1 MKLVKSLEGVT
12 VISQIEKAHSAS
24 TLDSQQTTLTAQMT
38 TSTTQQTSLRH
49 RVLSP
54 NEGTLGTDFYTQ
66 RHGTDART
74 PLNNT
79 ALRQAERKYKR
90 EQFDDVL
97 DFNNPQILDDSRVS
111 VKGHYGSRPIYEIE
125 GYEGFLYIPG
135 ALQEEQQLYWARR
148 AIESYINPPNFSSL
162 DALYEFHEFKGYSQ
176 HLLGKDPL
184 KLTRK
189 QNEEEIILS
198 TPEEIES
205 FARKLRWTTLGYQYD
220 WSTKTYNFDP
230 ASVIPFPIDLAEWSS
245 TFALELGFP
254 DFRAEAGIVNYYQPH
269 DSLTSHVD
277 RSELNMQAPLLSMSL
292 GLDAI
297 FVLGGLVREDAVIG
311 IRVKSGD
318 ISVLSGKS
326 RLFYHGVPK
335 IIKGTGPE
343 CLNDITLMKE
353 ARININIRQVT

>member
-1 MKLVKSLEGVT
+1 MTS
-12 VISQIEKAHSAS
+12 
-24 TLDSQQTTLTAQMT
+24 TAQ
-38 TSTTQQTSLRH
+38 QENLRH

-54 NEGTLGTDFYTQ
+54 DEEAPVTDFYAQ
-66 RHGTDART
+66 RHGVDART

-90 EQFDDVL
+90 GQFEDVL
-97 DFNNPQILDDSRVS
+97 DFGSPEILNDTRIK
-111 VKGHYGSRPIYEIE
+111 VKGHYRNKPVYEIQ

-135 ALQEEQQLYWARR
+135 ALHEEEQVYWARR
-148 AIESYINPPNFSSL
+148 VTESYINPPNPSSL

-176 HLLGKDPL
+176 HLLSRDPL
-184 KLTRK
+184 KMTRK
-189 QNEEEIILS
+189 QGDREGIILN
-198 TPEEIES
+198 TPTEIEA
-205 FARKLRWTTLGYQYD
+205 FTRRLRWTTLGYQYD

-230 ASVIPFPIDLAEWSS
+230 ASVIPFPTDLAKWSS
-245 TFALELGFP
+245 SLTLSLGFP
-254 DFRAEAGIVNYYQPH
+254 DFRAEAGIVNYYQSH

-297 FVLGGLVREDAVIG
+297 FVLGGLTRDDAVLG

-318 ISVLSGKS
+318 VSVMSGES

-343 CLNDITLMKE
+343 CLDDVRLMKE
-353 ARININIRQVT
+353 ARMNINIRQVTQ

>member
-1 MKLVKSLEGVT
+1 MQHMT
-12 VISQIEKAHSAS
+12 AS
-24 TLDSQQTTLTAQMT
+24 TAQQEN
-38 TSTTQQTSLRH
+38 LRH

-54 NEGTLGTDFYTQ
+54 SEKAPGTDFYTQ

-90 EQFDDVL
+90 GEFDDVL
-97 DFNNPQILDDSRVS
+97 EFNSSEILNDTRIKI
-111 VKGHYGSRPIYEIE
+111 KGRYRNKPIYEID

-135 ALQEEQQLYWARR
+135 ALQEEEQVYWARR
-148 AIESYINPPNFSSL
+148 ATESYINPPNPGSL

-176 HLLGKDPL
+176 HLLSKDPL

-189 QNEEEIILS
+189 QGNGKGVLLN
-198 TPEEIES
+198 TPDEIES
-205 FARKLRWTTLGYQYD
+205 FARRLRWTTLGYQYD

-230 ASVIPFPIDLAEWSS
+230 TSVIPFPIDLAEWSS
-245 TFALELGFP
+245 RFALSLGSL
-254 DFRAEAGIVNYYQPH
+254 DFRAEAGIVNYYQSH

-297 FVLGGLVREDAVIG
+297 FVLGGLGREDAVIG

-318 ISVLSGKS
+318 VSVMSGKG

-335 IIKGTGPE
+335 VITGTGPE
-343 CLNDITLMKE
+343 CLEDIGLMKDT
-353 ARININIRQVT
+353 RININIRQVT